1 MRQIKLV
8 VAVFSVVVV
17 VGNYMLQTFSSIVVF
32 LAFTHKYFSVI
43 ASGTEKMTSDYLIT
57 VITGNRKGAGTDASV
72 SLVIKGCVSYI
83 AYLEIGLII

>member
-8 VAVFSVVVV
+8 VAVFSVVV
-17 VGNYMLQTFSSIVVF
+17 GNYIFQTFSSILVF
-32 LAFTHKYFSVI
+32 LAFTHKYLISFT

-57 VITGNRKGAGTDASV
+57 VITENRKGAGTDASV
-72 SLVIKGCVSYI
+72 SLVIKGCVSYT